1 MSLQKTF
8 GDLKTQLSQRI
19 IGQEALVERL
29 LVALLADGH
38 LLVEGAP
45 GLAKTTAI
53 KALADHLEGDF
64 HRIQFTPDLLPSD
77 VTGSEIYRA
86 ETGHFEFQRGP
97 VFHNL
102 LLADEINRAPA
113 KVQSALL
120 EAMAERQ
127 VSVGQKT
134 FPLPGLF
141 MVMATQNPIEQEGT
155 YPLPEAQLDRF
166 LMHVMIGYP
175 SAEAEKR
182 ILHLARN
189 DYRHGVPKADIRLTE
204 EDVMSARRAVAD
216 IYMSEPVEQ
225 YLLALILA
233 TRDAGT
239 LDPELAQW
247 TAFGASPRGTIA
259 LDRCARALAWL
270 DGRDYVTPD
279 DVRTMAFDV
288 LRHRMLL
295 TFEAEA
301 EGLTADDVLQRLIE
315 RVPVTA

>member
-1 MSLQKTF
+1 
-8 GDLKTQLSQRI
+8 
-19 IGQEALVERL
+19 
-29 LVALLADGH
+29 
-38 LLVEGAP
+38 
-45 GLAKTTAI
+45 
-53 KALADHLEGDF
+53 
-64 HRIQFTPDLLPSD
+64 
-77 VTGSEIYRA
+77 
-86 ETGHFEFQRGP
+86 
-97 VFHNL
+97 
-102 LLADEINRAPA
+102 
-113 KVQSALL
+113 
-120 EAMAERQ
+120 
-127 VSVGQKT
+127 
-134 FPLPGLF
+134 

-166 LMHVMIGYP
+166 LMHVMIDYP

-182 ILHLARN
+182 ILHLARD

-233 TRDAGT
+233 TRDAAT

-288 LRHRMLL
+288 LRHRILL